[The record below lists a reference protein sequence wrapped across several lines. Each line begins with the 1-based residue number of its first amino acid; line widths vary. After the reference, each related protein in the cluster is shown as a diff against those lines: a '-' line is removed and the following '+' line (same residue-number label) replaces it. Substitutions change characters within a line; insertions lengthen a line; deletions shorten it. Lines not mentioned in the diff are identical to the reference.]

1 METLRL
7 NYANVVF
14 GYYIEN
20 NTGPV
25 VIDGLTVGGVV
36 TKQFRDQGRNLTLN
50 NVYLNPITWQ
60 VYVSQTN
67 GYPVYIKN
75 SVINELAA
83 FTKGIV
89 NISESTLQLA
99 VSGAVG
105 PGSKLNIN
113 NTHIWSGTIL
123 SLYGGKVNITNSH
136 VHGNNISATGV
147 GSTINLINVI
157 ESRNGISPQSCAS
170 VGGYPPN
177 NNGVPLCNPF
187 NPLYQ
192 CSRVTATGGATINAN
207 PKLTCSL
214 SVGRVRR

>member
-1 METLRL
+1 M
-7 NYANVVF
+7 Y
-14 GYYIEN
+14 
-20 NTGPV
+20 
-25 VIDGLTVGGVV
+25 V
-36 TKQFRDQGRNLTLN
+36 T
-50 NVYLNPITWQ
+50 
-60 VYVSQTN
+60 QTN
-67 GYPVYIKN
+67 GYPVHIKN
-75 SVINELAA
+75 SVINEIAA
-83 FTKGIV
+83 FTNGIV
-89 NISESTLQLA
+89 NISESTLQYA

-113 NTHIWSGTIL
+113 NTHIWSGSIL
-123 SLYGGKVNITNSH
+123 AIGGQVNISNSY
-136 VHGNNISATGV
+136 VHGNNITARGV
-147 GSTINLINVI
+147 VGANSKINLINVI

-207 PKLTCSL
+207 PKLTCPL